1 VALQQRMP
9 NAQVWI
15 VVEATTFC
23 LNSVVLAR
31 VMNQSEGHWLLSDT
45 LTTTIALII
54 NMETTLLLL
63 SNGFK
68 IFESFESEIFAL

>member
-9 NAQVWI
+9 KAQVWI

-23 LNSVVLAR
+23 LNSVVLAC

-68 IFESFESEIFAL
+68 ISESLESEILAL

>member
-1 VALQQRMP
+1 MALQQRMP